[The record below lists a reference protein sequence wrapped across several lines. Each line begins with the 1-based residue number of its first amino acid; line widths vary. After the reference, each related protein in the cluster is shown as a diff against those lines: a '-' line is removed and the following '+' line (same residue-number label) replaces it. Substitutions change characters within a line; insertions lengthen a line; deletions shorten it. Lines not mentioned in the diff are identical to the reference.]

1 MAVTMREVAAMAGV
15 SPVVVSRVLHNKA
28 STVRVSEAT
37 AERVRQAASIL
48 GYRCNVVARN
58 FRAQETK
65 TIGILHNIGQAWPN
79 LDQGSRYF
87 AALMQGIL
95 TGAFKHGYAI
105 MLCPKLFSEDGGRA
119 VGDGRFDGIVWYRA
133 TEAELCRTEIEQA
146 STPVVMIHSSGQGAD
161 SPYPTVICDNAQG
174 IRIAVDH
181 LVKLGHKRIAYLVL
195 KHYLNSEAIAR
206 RDAFASVM
214 QEYGL
219 YRNGQDIIEIDYD
232 RKVIEN
238 YLSQEMRHTAIIGMN
253 DEIASDVLALCYRYG
268 ISVPEQLSV
277 VGFDSTAF
285 CNELVPA
292 LTSIHQPLAQMGEQA
307 IDMLVESIK
316 NNSTEPNHVVFPCSL
331 DRRDSTS
338 IPLRR

>member
-1 MAVTMREVAAMAGV
+1 VAVTMRDVAAMAGV

-65 TIGILHNIGQAWPN
+65 TLGILHNIGRAWPN

-119 VGDGRFDGIVWYRA
+119 VGDGRFDGVVWYRA
-133 TEAELCRTEIEQA
+133 AEAELCRTEIEHA
-146 STPVVMIHSSGQGAD
+146 STPVVMIHSDGKGAD
-161 SPYPTVICDNAQG
+161 SNYPTVICDNEQG
-174 IRIAVDH
+174 IRLAIDH
-181 LVKLGHKRIAYLVL
+181 LVGLGHRRIAYLVL

-206 RDAFASVM
+206 RDAFVGIM
-214 QEYGL
+214 REYGL
-219 YRNGQDIIEIDYD
+219 YRDGEDVIEIDYD
-232 RKVIEN
+232 RKVIED
-238 YLSQEMRHTAIIGMN
+238 YLSGELLHTAIIGMN
-253 DEIASDVLALCYRYG
+253 DEIASDVLAICSHNG
-268 ISVPEQLSV
+268 IRVPEQLSV
-277 VGFDSTAF
+277 IGFDSTAF
-285 CNELVPA
+285 CNELTPA
-292 LTSIHQPLAQMGEQA
+292 LTSVKQPLALIGEKA
-307 IDMLVESIK
+307 IDLLVAAI
-316 NNSTEPNHVVFPCSL
+316 NNNLCEPKHVVIPCSL
-331 DRRDSTS
+331 DLRDSTTT
-338 IPLRR
+338 PPCR